1 MDRRPL
7 ILVELIDAQTAVA
20 RPGRKHD
27 RPRLHALARAKA
39 DMARVV
45 TALELHR
52 LVGDRDFDPELLRLA
67 EGTPHQRHA
76 RNAGREAEVILDPRR
91 SPRLPAERTAVDG
104 EHG

>member
-1 MDRRPL
+1 MDRRAL

-20 RPGRKHD
+20 RPGREHD

-52 LVGDRDFDPELLRLA
+52 LVGDREFDAELLRLA

-76 RNAGREAEVILDPRR
+76 RNAGREAEVILDLRR
-91 SPRLPAERTAVDG
+91 GRRLAAERSAIDG
-104 EHG
+104 Q